1 MIRRDD
7 DSSSIWHM
15 EWSVHFI
22 MYDDVMTLIIIGMP
36 YG

>member
-7 DSSSIWHM
+7 SSSILHM
-15 EWSVHFI
+15 DWSVNFI
-22 MYDDVMTLIIIGMP
+22 MYDDVMTFIIIGMP